1 MKKFTERTYRDKKQ
15 FTKASQKLAKT
26 GFKVL
31 NVTEENGKFLV
42 EYQTRP

>member
-1 MKKFTERTYRDKKQ
+1 MKKITERTYRDEKQ
-15 FTKASQKLAKT
+15 FIKASRKLAKQ

-31 NVTEENGKFLV
+31 NVSQENGKYIV